1 MLLQVEKPSG
11 ALDVRQRFRDL
22 HVGPFKHLATDQRPA
37 KLPDQLLQVMRHNP
51 VQVDHFTIVVV
62 DYFHMTL
69 LFHEEQCC
77 ATAERLD
84 IAFVLREL
92 RQNVFGHA
100 ALSAHPRENRCRH
113 K

>member
-1 MLLQVEKPSG
+1 M
-11 ALDVRQRFRDL
+11 
-22 HVGPFKHLATDQRPA
+22 
-37 KLPDQLLQVMRHNP
+37 PDQFLQVMRHHP

-62 DYFHMTL
+62 DDLHMTL

-92 RQNVFGHA
+92 RKNVFCHA
-100 ALSAHPRENRCRH
+100 ALAAHPGKNRLRH